1 MDPLTPERTT
11 EFRRLSRTRRLLEL
25 LGLCT
30 AALGGAYLTS
40 LAAGRLGLPTSREL
54 IFEGE
59 WLAVGWDRFPW
70 LDCLGMFLFMFA
82 LPVAW
87 RRLRLRRIR
96 PPGPYPTRRVLIVS
110 AIGVAAVL
118 VVYAVRHWGGAPSE
132 GLPPES
138 VMILGSYWLIVALGE
153 EVTFRGALQAGCESV
168 VGILIALPVATVA
181 FVFWHGLPA
190 SLSQLLFRSAA
201 GVAFGLLYHT
211 SRSLI
216 PPVLC
221 HWLLNLALTA

>member
-1 MDPLTPERTT
+1 MDPLTLERTT
-11 EFRRLSRTRRLLEL
+11 EFGRLSRTRRLFEL
-25 LGLCT
+25 LGVCT

-40 LAAGRLGLPTSREL
+40 LAAGRLGLPTSGEL

-59 WLAVGWDRFPW
+59 WLSIGWDRFPW
-70 LDCLGMFLFMFA
+70 LDCVGMFLFMFA
-82 LPVAW
+82 LPVVW

-96 PPGPYPTRRVLIVS
+96 PLGSYPTGRVLTVS
-110 AIGVAAVL
+110 AIGAAAVL
-118 VVYAVRHWGGAPSE
+118 LAYAVRHVRGAASE

-138 VMILGSYWLIVALGE
+138 VMILGSYWFIVALGE

-168 VGILIALPVATVA
+168 AGILIALTVATVA

-201 GVAFGLLYHT
+201 GIAFGLLYHA

-221 HWLLNLALTA
+221 HWLLNLALIA